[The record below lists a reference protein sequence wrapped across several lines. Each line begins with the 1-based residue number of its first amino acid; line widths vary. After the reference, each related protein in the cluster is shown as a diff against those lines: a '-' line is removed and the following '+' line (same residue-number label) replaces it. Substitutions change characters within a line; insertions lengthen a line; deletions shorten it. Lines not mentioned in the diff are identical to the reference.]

1 MTKPKSCSDTD
12 WFLMLWIHE
21 ASWVFYDWLINQSDW
36 DFFKENIITILE
48 LKFREKKTVDDI
60 FNKQPIIFSNLM
72 RLGAEEELYEQ
83 ITDMPKLTK
92 QL

>member
-1 MTKPKSCSDTD
+1 MDR
-12 WFLMLWIHE
+12 E
-21 ASWVFYDWLINQSDW
+21 
-36 DFFKENIITILE
+36 FFKENVVNILE
-48 LKFREKKTVDDI
+48 FKFREKRTLDDI

-92 QL
+92 